1 VNAAATKGVS
11 DREVSEFMRTLAR
24 IIDNLE
30 TAGEQPRRNRDR
42 PVTPPHLLS
51 DRQTTTEMRSSQ

>member
-1 VNAAATKGVS
+1 MNAAATKDLS

-30 TAGEQPRRNRDR
+30 TAGEQPRRSRTGPQHHHSLVD
-42 PVTPPHLLS
+42 P
-51 DRQTTTEMRSSQ
+51 QTSTELERR